1 MHYSQGRFGFSVQK
15 KIYIECGGKLDGK
28 YPGDSTRRRFGDKVG
43 WRIKGEWVMYS
54 SLTFSTSAPSGHLP
68 YGGGFRFVGGM
79 FVVFL
84 NCVNSLFSHRDL

>member
-1 MHYSQGRFGFSVQK
+1 
-15 KIYIECGGKLDGK
+15 
-28 YPGDSTRRRFGDKVG
+28 
-43 WRIKGEWVMYS
+43 MYS